1 MANKDHQE
9 YMSYFKDIT
18 TLTTIDIPNQLN
30 SIKGKELKNKL
41 NGYENIQ
48 YKENIFEAINSIRPK
63 NTKWNV
69 YLLGRYKRIAKKNN
83 IFPEVPK
90 EIKSKFKSLNF
101 EFMTIHKSK
110 GLGADAIIVL
120 NLDAGKYG
128 FPGYIENDPIM
139 NLVRPGEQDFKNA
152 EERRVLY
159 VAMTRAKQKVIF
171 CTNSYFP
178 SEFIEVN

>member
-1 MANKDHQE
+1 MNYGEKNNLLKIIE
-9 YMSYFKDIT
+9 SI
-18 TLTTIDIPNQLN
+18 N
-30 SIKGKELKNKL
+30 SIK
-41 NGYENIQ
+41 
-48 YKENIFEAINSIRPK
+48 PK
-63 NTKWNV
+63 SEKWNV

-83 IFPEVPK
+83 IFPDVPT
-90 EIKSKFKSLNF
+90 EIKSKFKKLNF

-120 NLDAGKYG
+120 NLEAGKYG

-159 VAMTRAKQKVIF
+159 VAMTRAKKKIIL

-178 SEFIEVN
+178 SEFIDELKSYPEVHYDEKTIINKSYLPCPSCSNGKLYLKKPHLF